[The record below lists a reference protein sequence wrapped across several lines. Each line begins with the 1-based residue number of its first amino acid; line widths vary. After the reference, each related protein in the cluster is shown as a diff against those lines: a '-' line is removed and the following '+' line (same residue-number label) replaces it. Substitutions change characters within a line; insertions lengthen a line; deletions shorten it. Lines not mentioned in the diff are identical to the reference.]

1 MWLELDIDSYERTT
15 YVRHTSRLRSW
26 LIQATLAALTICIA
40 TMRDRLFRC
49 LGYAQDC
56 HAKTAAW
63 RFGTPQGRPL
73 NEGNPYEH
81 YTLAILRVSPILE
94 ISVAVKYVSY
104 SMTRNFLRA
113 FGQSRLNEILKVI
126 QGHRHGDGS

>member
-1 MWLELDIDSYERTT
+1 MRASVVAVNVFGNAVGSLLFDWVPPSTTMWLELDIDSYERTT

-56 HAKTAAW
+56 HAKTAA
-63 RFGTPQGRPL
+63 
-73 NEGNPYEH
+73 
-81 YTLAILRVSPILE
+81 
-94 ISVAVKYVSY
+94 
-104 SMTRNFLRA
+104 
-113 FGQSRLNEILKVI
+113 
-126 QGHRHGDGS
+126 

>member
-1 MWLELDIDSYERTT
+1 MWLELDIDSYERSMCA
-15 YVRHTSRLRSW
+15 RHACRLWSR
-26 LIQATLAALTICIA
+26 LIQATPAALTICIA

-94 ISVAVKYVSY
+94 ISVAVKYAPF
-104 SMTRNFLRA
+104 SMTRTPSGPLANP
-113 FGQSRLNEILKVI
+113 G
-126 QGHRHGDGS
+126 